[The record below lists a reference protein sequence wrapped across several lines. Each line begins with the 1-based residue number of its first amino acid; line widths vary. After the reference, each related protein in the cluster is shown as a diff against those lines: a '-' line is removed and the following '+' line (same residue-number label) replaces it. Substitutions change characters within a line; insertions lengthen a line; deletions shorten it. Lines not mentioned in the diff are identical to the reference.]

1 MFANLGI
8 GFTLLISGLVIMLL
22 LIGAV
27 NLLQRRQRGAMRT
40 EPLSL
45 PEISAGDEREGVL
58 LLVGGRVEY
67 LNAQARALFG
77 LTDDEFPDLE
87 RLTRRVHPAEDFL
100 DLCALP
106 SEKYFTVNGRR
117 VEAHSYVLPF
127 FAGASFV
134 RLCPLD
140 AADTLE
146 TQGLLKVFTEFTQD
160 IGAEVNLLEGL
171 RKIAY
176 HLARLFSYDFLEI
189 KLWNSEREEW
199 TLYTFS
205 ERDQY
210 LPRSAALSASR
221 FGAQYLTLS
230 PEHPLLVS
238 FVDDSSDLPIRS
250 YLGLFLEVEGEKI
263 GVLEMGALA
272 TGKFDEKDARLLEM
286 LRIPISIALRNLLRQ
301 EELQRRLEELS
312 GPVQLAQAIGTVQEP
327 QELFS
332 RLIEHLRPFF
342 PAEVIGFLLYDTER
356 NLLYAQKPFYGLPEH
371 IIEIYRSTIPV
382 GSRGER
388 LLGRHEITFTAEP
401 GSDPLWVSL
410 GLHTVALAA
419 SLRNAIL
426 APLVSGEEFIGYLQI
441 ANYREGESF
450 SDEEKRLLE
459 SLMPQLTSIVKGA
472 LLVQQARQRFQR
484 TDALRRIA
492 QLVVSDVP
500 LDDILKFSL
509 QELARLFQA
518 DFGSIYLL
526 DEERGRLKLHRPSLW
541 NVPPEQTTYLEE
553 LYLGQNYYQTISGA
567 QRPFISNYLSR
578 DERVLPLYR
587 RIVERFGAESSMV
600 VPLVVRGRSLGELML
615 GKKATNAF
623 RREDLQVMLTAASQ
637 LATAI
642 ESHRLGGVT
651 DEALRRRLDLFS
663 AITRITRELHVVLD
677 VKRVM
682 RVIHDEGLRLLK
694 ADCGSIYLLAENGS
708 EDLPHFERLFGCEM
722 DSLLPY
728 EIEAIQKRQT
738 LFLEFSQA
746 EGPASPHEEVRSA
759 LVAPIVYGDRAI
771 GLIDL
776 HFHRRRSSDEEAV
789 QIIEMLAAQA
799 GIALVNARAYAKELE
814 QATLFRIRAQA
825 LKELESLNRR
835 LSATSSLE
843 EALHEVAVS
852 ITRVSPFDV
861 ALISV
866 YQPQDK
872 MLRRVAGVGIA
883 PETMRELLLR
893 RQPWEALQT
902 LLRPEFRIEQ
912 AYFIPAEQL
921 PVIPPEVHTVTL
933 AAATAESQANAW
945 NPEDFLLFPLLDADG
960 SPVGLISVDMP
971 RDKRRPD
978 RVTIEVIQAFA
989 AQATRWIL
997 HFRQLEQAQTEVERT
1012 QIALQRQQMLLSVA
1026 QGQLPILLRNDLE
1039 HVLALHALE
1048 ARQRRIRAI
1057 LTITEV
1063 VSRQADVNMA
1073 LAQLG
1078 RELLT
1083 RLEMSAVLV
1092 AEASAEGPVLRQVLG
1107 QIPADVHVETL
1118 FGQRNPLRVALQSGE
1133 LMLVS
1138 SLEESD
1144 EWRDNTLLNALNTKG
1159 FICLPL
1165 TVDESPSA
1173 AVLAISNQPLPTFT
1187 EDDRAL
1193 YAQVSRQ
1200 LAIILQNISL
1210 LTQTRRRLQE
1220 VNLLL
1225 EFSRRIAGAG
1235 PIEILD
1241 LLLSNVRQVITAAH
1255 AGVAL
1260 LWNERERFLEPVVAQ
1275 GYMDSKAMLAMRYRS
1290 GEALPGQVF
1299 ESRRPR
1305 RVAEVN
1311 FMRDYP
1317 LSPEQLLLYRQA
1329 VAQRLPVSSLV
1340 VPIQSANTILGV
1352 LVLDNFNQP
1361 QAFSQADEDLVLSL
1375 TQQVT
1380 LFMENMRLLQAAQ
1393 ERALQ
1398 MEALSSAA
1406 TELTTRLHR
1415 EDIVATLLDRLK
1427 AILPYDA
1434 ATLWLREG
1442 DRMRVWAA
1450 RGFSDMENQLGL
1462 SLSIQESALL
1472 QEMMR
1477 TGQPLSVEDVR
1488 NDPRF
1493 PPLEAARLSWL
1504 GLPLMVKGE
1513 LIGVIA
1519 LEKWEAHFYT
1529 HEKIQLGL
1537 TFAGQAAIALENA
1550 RLFDESQQRAAEL
1563 DERSRRLSVLNR
1575 LSGMLAAT
1583 LDADEILRL
1592 TAGEL
1597 FSALGA
1603 DFLANIVFEGDQPYL
1618 HSVLPS
1624 VRLTSTE
1631 ISSSPLFQRFIEG
1644 SSVFVT
1650 ERAAQEPDLQPLL
1663 PAWREEL
1670 PYLLAL
1676 PLLSGETLR
1685 AVYLIQRLN
1694 APFTSTEI
1702 ELARTMA
1709 NQTSIA
1715 LENARLYQST
1725 LRTAE
1730 RFAIL
1735 NQVSAEIGA
1744 TLEIQ
1749 ELAQAVYQAATRLFP
1764 LEAFVFALANE
1775 TERVVEVIYLV
1786 DKGEVLTPMRL
1797 KWGQGISGQVIA
1809 SGEAILTH
1817 TLEEVRSL
1825 RAAPRGELPASILAV
1840 PIRQGEKIVG
1850 ALSIQSYRPYAYTD
1864 EDLQIFSTLSNQVS
1878 VALQNARLFSEVQ
1891 SLAETLEQ
1899 RVRERTA
1906 ELEREKRNTET
1917 LLRIFSEVSATLD
1930 LDRALNRTLGL
1941 LNEAVG
1947 AEQGTIMLLNPEDSL
1962 LYYRAGYGYASQR
1975 AGAEMSQKRGFRVGE
1990 GLAGWVVAHREA
2002 VLVEDLTKDK
2012 RWVPTETSQE
2022 HRSAVGVPLMVGEN
2036 MLGVL
2041 MVFHRQVGFFDQ
2053 DSLNLIKAIAGQVS
2067 IAINNANLYQLIRE
2081 QSERLGHL
2089 YRQQAE
2095 EASRSQA
2102 ILEAVADGV
2111 LVTDAENRISF
2122 LNRSAERIL
2131 HLEATRILGQSL
2143 ADFAGLFGKAARE
2156 WINTIQ
2162 RWSEDP
2168 SSYQAGESYVERIE
2182 LDDGRVVL
2190 VHLAPVI
2197 FQNEFL
2203 GTVSIFRDITHEVE
2217 VDRLKSEFVATVS
2230 HELRTPMTSIRG
2242 YVDLLLMGA
2251 AGALNEMQANFLNV
2265 IKGNTDRLNALVA
2278 DLLDISRIESGRI
2291 TLTPQPINLRQIAED
2306 ALAEIQRR
2314 SQQENKPMI
2323 FSLEAAT
2330 PLPMAFGDVERVR
2343 QIIDNLLENAYS
2355 YTPAGGRVQV
2365 RLHANDKEVQ
2375 VDVQDSGIGIA
2386 PQDQARIFE
2395 RFYRGEHPLVIE
2407 TPGTGLGLSIVKQ
2420 LVEMHGGRIWVT
2432 SSGVYGEGSTF
2443 SFTLPIYQVS

>member
-8 GFTLLISGLVIMLL
+8 GLTLLISGLGLMLL
-22 LIGAV
+22 IIGAV
-27 NLLQRRQRGAMRT
+27 NLLQRQQRRT
-40 EPLSL
+40 PSSPFFSLS
-45 PEISAGDEREGVL
+45 EISVGEEQEGIL
-58 LLVGGRVEY
+58 ILVGGRVEY
-67 LNAQARALFG
+67 INAQARALFG
-77 LTDDEFPDLE
+77 LAKDEFLDLE
-87 RLTRRVHPAEDFL
+87 RLTRRARPAEDFL

-106 SEKYFTVNGRR
+106 SEKYFTVNGQR
-117 VEAHSYVLPF
+117 VEAHSYALPLF
-127 FAGASFV
+127 TGATFV
-134 RLCPLD
+134 RLRPLES
-140 AADTLE
+140 ADTIE
-146 TQGLLKVFTEFTQD
+146 TQSVLKAFMEFIQE
-160 IGAEVNLLEGL
+160 IGAETNLPNGL
-171 RKIAY
+171 QKVAY
-176 HLARLFSYDFLEI
+176 HLAHFFAYEFLEI
-189 KLWNSEREEW
+189 KLWHPEREEW

-210 LPRSAALSASR
+210 LPHSIALNASR
-221 FGAQYLTLS
+221 FGAQYLRLS
-230 PEHPLLVS
+230 SENPVLVS
-238 FVDDSSDLPIRS
+238 FVDESSDVPIRS
-250 YLGLFLEVEGEKI
+250 YLGLFLEIGGEKI

-272 TGKFDEKDARLLEM
+272 ADRFSEKDAHFLRM
-286 LRIPISIALRNLLRQ
+286 LRIPLSIALHNILKQ
-301 EELQRRLEELS
+301 EALERRLEELS
-312 GPVQLAQAIGTVQEP
+312 GPVHLAQAIGAIQEP

-332 RLIEHLRPFF
+332 RLIELLRPFF
-342 PAEVIGFLLYDTER
+342 PAEVLGFLLYDAER

-371 IIEIYRSTIPV
+371 IIDLYHAIVPI
-382 GSRGER
+382 GSQGEK
-388 LLGRHEITFTAEP
+388 LLGRHDIAFTAEP

-410 GLHTVALAA
+410 GIHTVALAA
-419 SLRNAIL
+419 SLRNVVL

-441 ANYREGESF
+441 ANYREETPF
-450 SDEEKRLLE
+450 SDEEKRVLE
-459 SLMPQLTSIVKGA
+459 SLMPQITSIVKGA

-484 TDALRRIA
+484 TEALRRIA
-492 QLVVSDVP
+492 QLVVSEVP
-500 LDDILKFSL
+500 LDEILKFSL
-509 QELARLFQA
+509 QEMARLFQA
-518 DFGSIYLL
+518 DFGAIYLL
-526 DEERGRLKLHRPSLW
+526 DEERGRLILHRPSLW
-541 NVPPEQTTYLEE
+541 NVSPEQAVYLEE
-553 LYLGQNYYQTISGA
+553 LYLGQDYYHTISGA
-567 QRPFISNYLSR
+567 QRPFISSYLSR

-587 RIVERFGAESSMV
+587 GIVERFGIESSMV
-600 VPLVVRGRSLGELML
+600 VPLIARGRSLGELML

-623 RREDLQVMLTAASQ
+623 RHEDLQVLLTAVSQ
-637 LATAI
+637 LASAI
-642 ESHRLGGVT
+642 ESRRLYGLT

-682 RVIHDEGLRLLK
+682 RVIHDESLRLLK
-694 ADCGSIYLLAENGS
+694 ADCGSIYLLVENGS
-708 EDLPHFERLFGCEM
+708 EASPRFERLFGCEM
-722 DSLLPY
+722 ESLLPY
-728 EIEAIQKRQT
+728 EIEAIQKRET
-738 LFLEFSQA
+738 LFLDFSQK
-746 EGPASPHEEVRSA
+746 ETSLSPHEGVRSV
-759 LVAPIVYGDRAI
+759 LVSPILYGDRAI

-776 HFHRRRSSDEEAV
+776 HFHRRRSVDEDAV

-799 GIALVNARAYAKELE
+799 GMALVNARAYAKELE
-814 QATLFRIRAQA
+814 QAALFRIRAQA
-825 LKELESLNRR
+825 LQELESLNRR

-866 YQPQDK
+866 YQPQEG

-893 RQPWEALQT
+893 RQPWESLQT

-912 AYFIPAEQL
+912 AYFIPAEQM

-933 AAATAESQANAW
+933 ATTTSESQANAW

-997 HFRQLEQAQTEVERT
+997 HFRQLEEAQTEVERT

-1026 QGQLPILLRNDLE
+1026 QGQLPILLHNDLE
-1039 HVLALHALE
+1039 HVLSLHALE
-1048 ARQRRIRAI
+1048 SRQRRIRAI

-1063 VSRQADVNMA
+1063 VSRQPDVNMA
-1073 LAQLG
+1073 LTQLG

-1107 QIPADVHVETL
+1107 QIPADAYVETL

-1138 SLEESD
+1138 TLEESE
-1144 EWRDNTLLNALNTKG
+1144 EWRDNPLLNALNTKG

-1165 TVDESPSA
+1165 VVSENPSA

-1210 LTQTRRRLQE
+1210 FTQTRRRLQE

-1235 PIEILD
+1235 PIEIFE

-1260 LWNERERFLEPVVAQ
+1260 LWNERERVLEPVVAQ
-1275 GYMDSKAMLAMRYRS
+1275 GYMDSKAMLAIRYRS

-1299 ESRRPR
+1299 ESRRVR

-1317 LSPEQLLLYRQA
+1317 LNPEQLSLYRQA

-1340 VPIQSANTILGV
+1340 LPIQSANTTLGV

-1380 LFMENMRLLQAAQ
+1380 LFLENMRLLQAAQ

-1406 TELTTRLHR
+1406 TELTARLHR
-1415 EDIVATLLDRLK
+1415 EDIIATLLDRLK

-1450 RGFSDMENQLGL
+1450 RGFSDPEEYQGL
-1462 SLSIQESALL
+1462 SLSIHESALL
-1472 QEMMR
+1472 QEMIR

-1493 PPLEAARLSWL
+1493 PPMEAARLSWL
-1504 GLPLMVKGE
+1504 GLPLMAKGE

-1519 LEKWEAHFYT
+1519 LEKWDAHFYT

-1537 TFAGQAAIALENA
+1537 TFANQAAIALENA

-1592 TAGEL
+1592 TSGEL
-1597 FSALGA
+1597 FGALNA
-1603 DFLANIVFEGDQPYL
+1603 DFVAGIVFEGEQPYL

-1624 VRLTSTE
+1624 GRLTSTE
-1631 ISSSPLFQRFIEG
+1631 ISPSPLFQRFIEG
-1644 SSVFVT
+1644 SGVFVT
-1650 ERAAQEPDLQPLL
+1650 ERAAQEPELQPLL
-1663 PAWREEL
+1663 PAWRQEL

-1676 PLLSGETLR
+1676 PLMIGEALR

-1694 APFTSTEI
+1694 TPFTAAEI

-1725 LRTAE
+1725 VRTAE

-1744 TLEIQ
+1744 TLEIE

-1775 TERVVEVIYLV
+1775 TEHVVDVVYLV

-1809 SGEAILTH
+1809 GGEPILTH
-1817 TLEEVRSL
+1817 TLDEVRAL

-1840 PIRQGEKIVG
+1840 PIRQGEKVVG

-1878 VALQNARLFSEVQ
+1878 VALQNARLFAEVQ
-1891 SLAETLEQ
+1891 ALAENLEQ

-1930 LDRALNRTLGL
+1930 LDRALHRTLSL
-1941 LNEAVG
+1941 LNDAVG
-1947 AEQGTIMLLNPEDSL
+1947 AEQGTIMLLNPEDFL
-1962 LYYRAGYGYASQR
+1962 LYYRAGYGYASER
-1975 AGAEMSQKRGFRVGE
+1975 AEDAIQKKGFRIGE

-2002 VLVEDLTKDK
+2002 VLIEDLTKDE
-2012 RWVPTETSQE
+2012 RWVPTETSRE

-2036 MLGVL
+2036 ILGVL
-2041 MVFHRQVGFFDQ
+2041 MVFHRQVGFFNQ

-2131 HLEATRILGQSL
+2131 HLEATHILGQSL

-2156 WINTIQ
+2156 WINTIH

-2168 SSYQAGESYVERIE
+2168 SSYQPGESYVERIE

-2197 FQNEFL
+2197 LQNEFL

-2265 IKGNTDRLNALVA
+2265 IKSNTERLNALVA
-2278 DLLDISRIESGRI
+2278 DLLDISRIEAGRVI
-2291 TLTPQPINLRQIAED
+2291 LTPQPLNLRQIAEES
-2306 ALAEIQRR
+2306 LAEIQRR
-2314 SQQENKPMI
+2314 SQQENKPMT
-2323 FSLEAAT
+2323 FTLEAAT
-2330 PLPMAFGDVERVR
+2330 PLPLAFGDMERVR
-2343 QIIDNLLENAYS
+2343 QIIGNLLENAYS
-2355 YTPAGGRVQV
+2355 YTPAGGQIQV
-2365 RLHANDKEVQ
+2365 RLHAEGNEVQ
-2375 VDVQDSGIGIA
+2375 VDVQDSGIGIS
-2386 PQDQARIFE
+2386 PQDQARVFE

-2443 SFTLPIYQVS
+2443 SFTLPIYKVS